1 MPVLSANLE
10 AKPDGTFLLGRQP
23 VFDTALGLW
32 GYELLFRGPA
42 GSAVDGES
50 MTAEVLVRA
59 GMDIGLHNLAGDSRV
74 LVNATRPFVV
84 GDLGIPLPPERTV
97 VEVLEDVA
105 HDAEVLDG
113 IVRLRDNG
121 FLVALDD
128 YVWADGDEPI
138 LRAVD
143 LVKLDVLALGEG
155 LSAEFDRVSQYC
167 STVLA
172 EKVET
177 IEELELCRAMGFK
190 LFQGYLLSRPQIL
203 SGRTLSPTRATS
215 LRLVRQLCS
224 SDVDSKEVEN
234 TIESSPA
241 LSIRFLRAAG
251 VGAAAGL
258 RRPISS
264 IREGAILLGQRRMRS
279 WATIMVLEDSGD
291 VSAAQL
297 ESSLTRARLC
307 ERLAEITQP
316 RRSASAFTLGMLS
329 SMEALMQV
337 SKEQILETVTVTD
350 ELASAMLNFDGPLG
364 GILADAVAW
373 QEGTALHMR
382 TGVSLGKLNSAC
394 AEAVAWA
401 YNLVEVLQ
409 NS

>member
-1 MPVLSANLE
+1 MPVLSTNPEGTA
-10 AKPDGTFLLGRQP
+10 DGTFLLGRQP

-42 GSAVDGES
+42 GSALDGES
-50 MTAEVLVRA
+50 MTAEVLLRA
-59 GMDIGLHNLAGDSRV
+59 GMDIGLHNLAGESRV

-113 IVRLRDNG
+113 IAKLREAG
-121 FLVALDD
+121 YLVALDD
-128 YVWADGDEPI
+128 YVWAAGDESI

-143 LVKLDVLALGEG
+143 LVKLDVLALGAG
-155 LSAEFDRVSQYC
+155 LSEQFDRVSQYC
-167 STVLA
+167 PTILA

-177 IEELELCRAMGFK
+177 IEELELCKAMGFT

-203 SGRTLSPTRATS
+203 TGRTLSPTRMTS
-215 LRLVRQLCS
+215 VRLVTQLCS
-224 SDVDSKEVEN
+224 SDVDSRAVEA

-264 IREGAILLGQRRMRS
+264 IREGAILLGARRMRS
-279 WATIMVLEDSGD
+279 WATIMVLEDSGQVAPD
-291 VSAAQL
+291 QL
-297 ESSLTRARLC
+297 EAALTRARLC
-307 ERLAEITQP
+307 ELLAEMTQP
-316 RRSASAFTLGMLS
+316 LRSASAFTLGILS
-329 SMEALMQV
+329 SMEALMQA

-350 ELASAMLNFDGPLG
+350 ELASAMLDYEGPLG
-364 GILADAVAW
+364 GILEDAVAW

-382 TGVSLGKLNSAC
+382 SGVSLGKLNSAC

-401 YNLVEVLQ
+401 YELVGALQ